1 MIWGVEGKEG
11 VDAKRLKPLGLYC
24 TGGGSHKGVEYFSVY
39 LNNKRYEI
47 SKNEFD
53 NIEQWLRKQKL
64 INLNEK
70 L

>member
-1 MIWGVEGKEG
+1 MGSWSKDG
-11 VDAKRLKPLGLYC
+11 VDTKRLKPLGLYC
-24 TGGGSHKGVEYFSVY
+24 PGGGSNKGVEYYSIY

-47 SKNEFD
+47 SKDEFD

-70 L
+70 V